1 MSVSSKVC
9 IIILNWNGKELLK
22 DCLSSLFKLTD
33 YPNYKVIV
41 VDNGSTDGSV
51 EFIKRNFK
59 KADVLA
65 LDKNYGFSKG
75 NNIGIKYALKKYN
88 PKYILLLN
96 NDTKIIQRDWLAKL
110 VETAESDEKIG
121 IVGPKLIYPDGR
133 IQHVWT
139 IVNPY
144 RLSFFI
150 THPKRGKVD
159 NDKLSIIK
167 VVDALSAACML
178 VKRSVIEKIGL
189 LDENF
194 TPFWLEDIDFSLRA
208 KNQKFK
214 LVYNGKV
221 RVIHL
226 EGISTKKYAKRED
239 VTENENV
246 FFIQRRNMLYFL
258 LKHYGLKSL
267 IIQLPFILFDGIFS
281 LTYFKPRRNF
291 VVKVLFIIR
300 ETIRQVALYHL
311 SGRKP

>member
-1 MSVSSKVC
+1 
-9 IIILNWNGKELLK
+9 
-22 DCLSSLFKLTD
+22 
-33 YPNYKVIV
+33 
-41 VDNGSTDGSV
+41 
-51 EFIKRNFK
+51 
-59 KADVLA
+59 
-65 LDKNYGFSKG
+65 
-75 NNIGIKYALKKYN
+75 LKKYN

-150 THPKRGKVD
+150 THLKRGKVG

-167 VVDALSAACML
+167 VVDAFSATCML